1 MTAISLQQIF
11 DHPRLVPA
19 LIVAVS
25 LGALATALAS
35 QYWGGLQP
43 CVLCFYQRYA
53 YLGAIAFGLLGLIA
67 GPRTGTRRAAVALA
81 GLAFLTGAAIAAF
94 HVGVEQQW
102 WRGTTG
108 CHAPAFDPNAS
119 IAELREQLLG
129 TGFVPCDQVQWSLF
143 GISMAGYNVVA
154 SLGLALASLWAARQ
168 IKGPKIGPRNR
179 PRNPE
184 PGTRAIRPPR
194 RRSRA

>member
-1 MTAISLQQIF
+1 MTAIPLQRVI
-11 DHPRLVPA
+11 DHPFAVPA

-35 QYWGGLQP
+35 QHWGGLQP

-102 WRGTTG
+102 WRGTAE
-108 CHAPAFDPNAS
+108 CHAPLFDPDAS
-119 IAELREQLLG
+119 IEDLRKQLLG
-129 TGFVPCDQVQWSLF
+129 LRFVPCDEIRWSLF
-143 GISMAGYNVVA
+143 GISMAGYNVFA
-154 SLGLALASLWAARQ
+154 SLGFAAASLWAALN
-168 IKGPKIGPRNR
+168 ITGAKR
-179 PRNPE
+179 P
-184 PGTRAIRPPR
+184 
-194 RRSRA
+194 